1 MYNFIRAILHV
12 LEFFMRTFQF
22 GDADIAVMRQSLML
36 RQAQL
41 RRALNTETDS
51 SILAIRR
58 QQFDHLTSLIAS
70 LK

>member
-1 MYNFIRAILHV
+1 
-12 LEFFMRTFQF
+12 MRTFQF
-22 GDADIAVMRQSLML
+22 GDADIAVIRQSLML